1 MAKFKEQNFFENTNE
16 GYELLPFRFARI
28 NGRVLLT
35 NIVGEYFFTKDEVL
49 KSLVDGT
56 LPNDSEDYLNLRSLH
71 FICDDQTQS
80 AKQLLGIK
88 TRTKLSNY
96 SNLTSLHMFVISL
109 RCEHSCPYCQVS
121 RQSDDKLAFDMSY
134 ETASKAVDFALS
146 GPSPRIKI
154 EFQGGEPL
162 LNFDTLKFIV
172 HDAKEKNET
181 IGKDLSFV
189 IATNLAVIT
198 DEILD
203 YCKLHD
209 IEISTS
215 LDGPAS
221 LHNHNRPRPGNNSHE
236 LATQGIKKVREK
248 LGFDKVNALM
258 TTTDKSLE
266 DPRIIIDEYLKH
278 GFSGIFLRPL
288 SPYGFAIKTK
298 KYNAYGSKKWFEFY
312 KSGLEYILEINKSGV
327 HFREFYSATI
337 LKKILTLKDPGYV
350 DLRSPAGIG
359 IGGIVYNYDGK
370 IFASDEGRMLAE
382 MGDNAFEIGNL
393 ATDNFKDVFLSD
405 KLLDPLEQSMT
416 TSAPRCSECAFEQ
429 YCGADPVFHYATT
442 GDFLGKKAESDFC
455 YRNYNTFSHLLDT
468 YDSNLEARSIF
479 QSWIN

>member
-1 MAKFKEQNFFENTNE
+1 MTKFQKQNFFQNTNE
-16 GYELLPFRFARI
+16 SYELLPFRFARI

-35 NIVGEYFFTKDEVL
+35 NLVGEYFFTKDEVL

-56 LPNDSEDYLNLRSLH
+56 LPNDSDDYLNLRSLH

-172 HDAKEKNET
+172 HDAKEKNEA

-221 LHNHNRPRPGNNSHE
+221 LHNHNRPRPGNNSYE
-236 LATQGIKKVREK
+236 LATEGIKKVREK

-258 TTTDKSLE
+258 TTTDKSLD
-266 DPRIIIDEYLKH
+266 DPRIIIDEYLKQ

-312 KSGLEYILEINKSGV
+312 KTGLEYILEINKSGV

-382 MGDNAFEIGNL
+382 MGDNTFEIGNL

-468 YDSNLEARSIF
+468 YDSNLETRSIF
-479 QSWIN
+479 ESWIN